1 MERVLLFTVLFCGVL
16 LSGLTIW
23 LPPRVRLSPPPK
35 NLYFALTLALV
46 AVGLTL
52 PSGGYFAMGGQ
63 LGLGCALGALTSALG
78 AWLSS
83 EHTDPWKRRISA
95 TAPVLIA
102 LSLGLLFFRESLFDL
117 LGGIALGWLGVG
129 VLLKADAI
137 ALALPSTLIAGV
149 AIAGYRGA
157 PAGEMAA
164 LLLLAAGA
172 MAFSFFTR
180 LWSGWRGL
188 LAAGL
193 LLALEARW
201 LFTKVAIGDEKLF
214 WAALVGGAAAILLS
228 RLPKNGALPL
238 LLILGGHVAGSHFG
252 NAYGAAVFSL
262 AVLALLLC
270 LTDDLELPSLGLL
283 AALIVYRWLPL
294 RWPELRLGFAEHN
307 ALPGLLVGAL
317 VPMLTSSLKPKADR
331 ESSQEDEDFFLPFPS
346 EEAPKRGITEILLG
360 ASALGGALTLL
371 GPRAALPM
379 GVGLALGLLREKASI
394 GLALLGLFALVQFT
408 GHVLPVVEAGR
419 VVRLEVL
426 AGLAVLGGAAW
437 FVRSRERGV

>member
-52 PSGGYFAMGGQ
+52 PSGGYFAIGGQ

-83 EHTDPWKRRISA
+83 EHTDPWKRRISS

-214 WAALVGGAAAILLS
+214 WAALIGGAAALLLS
-228 RLPKNGALPL
+228 RLPRNGALPL

-262 AVLALLLC
+262 TVLAVSLC
-270 LTDDLELPSLGLL
+270 LTDDLELPPLGLL

-294 RWPELRLGFAEHN
+294 RWPELRLGFADHH
-307 ALPGLLVGAL
+307 ALPGLLIGAM
-317 VPMLTSSLKPKADR
+317 VPMMASRSLSLSKDSR
-331 ESSQEDEDFFLPFPS
+331 EEDDDFFLASP
-346 EEAPKRGITEILLG
+346 EEARLGKGLSEIVLG
-360 ASALGGALTLL
+360 ASAMFGAITLL
-371 GPRAALPM
+371 GPRAGLPM
-379 GVGLALGLLREKASI
+379 GIGLALGLLREKASI